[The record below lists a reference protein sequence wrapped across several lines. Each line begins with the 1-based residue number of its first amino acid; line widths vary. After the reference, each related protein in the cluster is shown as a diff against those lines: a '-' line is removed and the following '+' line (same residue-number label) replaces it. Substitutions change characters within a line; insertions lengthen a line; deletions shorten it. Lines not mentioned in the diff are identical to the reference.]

1 MVAASLPVVWAVL
14 FVAIEMI
21 STDSTCRKSLGV
33 GRIIWP
39 RSIYGFQATFCLM
52 RKLTWFGSILLTI
65 VVCKTS
71 VLHAQRVR
79 YEYAGP
85 LDRLQ
90 TVPLSDVITSG
101 PTHRVA
107 GLRPARKP
115 RQTQPAVSRVAVSRI
130 TGVTSIPP
138 SRQARTTR
146 QVFSTPRPTQAAR
159 DAVQE
164 VIPPPAFSGP
174 LTEATGQVL
183 RRKESSQRGYSGAL
197 TDPRSRPAE
206 TNFIPQQEDPA
217 QFGSSSRSFTDPRSL
232 PREPVYAPRQE
243 DPFQYGQP
251 RTRTTPRSYQPETNF
266 IPQQEDP
273 AQFGSSSRSFTDP
286 RSLPREPVYAPRQE
300 DPFQYGQPRTR
311 TTPRS
316 YQPETNFIPQQEDP
330 AQFGSSSRSFTDP
343 RSLPREPVYVPRQED
358 AVQYGHPRTRTTPR
372 SYQPETNYAP
382 RREDPAQYGS
392 SSRSFTNP
400 RTSPVENNYVR
411 GTESDQ
417 YGYSEAFDD
426 PRNYPVETDNVP
438 FQDDQTQFGFA
449 GTLTDSGGY
458 QTEAGYLP
466 RQEDPTRFG
475 YRDGEAFGF
484 DNTRLFNPLEGPQL
498 NLQGSATVDFG
509 EPGCD
514 EWANFG
520 KGRELEFDA
529 PCGGLK
535 AKPGHLGIPWLG
547 SKDNCDER
555 VPLRGSGC
563 LCRRKKGH
571 AAEKVCESCGSCPTC
586 GR

>member
-1 MVAASLPVVWAVL
+1 MSVSEQKAAFPLKGGVSRENALTASCSMVAASLPVVWAVL

-183 RRKESSQRGYSGAL
+183 RRNESFRRGYSGAL

-232 PREPVYAPRQE
+232 PREPVYAP
-243 DPFQYGQP
+243 P
-251 RTRTTPRSYQPETNF
+251 
-266 IPQQEDP
+266 
-273 AQFGSSSRSFTDP
+273 
-286 RSLPREPVYAPRQE
+286 QE

-426 PRNYPVETDNVP
+426 PRNYPGETDNVP
-438 FQDDQTQFGFA
+438 LQDDQTQFGFA
-449 GTLTDSGGY
+449 GPLTDSGGY

>member
-1 MVAASLPVVWAVL
+1 
-14 FVAIEMI
+14 MI

-183 RRKESSQRGYSGAL
+183 RRNESFRRGYSGAL

-232 PREPVYAPRQE
+232 PREPVYA
-243 DPFQYGQP
+243 
-251 RTRTTPRSYQPETNF
+251 
-266 IPQQEDP
+266 
-273 AQFGSSSRSFTDP
+273 
-286 RSLPREPVYAPRQE
+286 
-300 DPFQYGQPRTR
+300 
-311 TTPRS
+311 
-316 YQPETNFIPQQEDP
+316 
-330 AQFGSSSRSFTDP
+330 
-343 RSLPREPVYVPRQED
+343 PRQED

-438 FQDDQTQFGFA
+438 LQDDQTQFGFA
-449 GTLTDSGGY
+449 GPLTDSGGY

>member
-286 RSLPREPVYAPRQE
+286 RSLPREPVY
-300 DPFQYGQPRTR
+300 
-311 TTPRS
+311 
-316 YQPETNFIPQQEDP
+316 
-330 AQFGSSSRSFTDP
+330 
-343 RSLPREPVYVPRQED
+343 VPRQED

-438 FQDDQTQFGFA
+438 LQDDQTQFGFA
-449 GTLTDSGGY
+449 GPLTDSGGY